1 MSTVQRLQSTISTLD
16 IASAKYAAHRLPV
29 PRKAPMADP
38 NATGEPAQMRL
49 GPSPWSGCPQQ
60 KAAIAPTPTTG
71 TKQKMSASL
80 PDARRQPAT
89 TPPLTP
95 ATADNR

>member
-60 KAAIAPTPTTG
+60 KVAIAPRLPQG
-71 TKQKMSASL
+71 RRPASS
-80 PDARRQPAT
+80 RK
-89 TPPLTP
+89 
-95 ATADNR
+95 